1 LSQEA
6 LQRAEERKVKGN
18 VEKERY
24 TQRMQGS
31 REIARRENKAFF
43 NEQCKEIEENNR
55 MGKTSDLF
63 KKIGDIKGIFHA
75 RMGIIKDRNIN
86 DLIEAE

>member
-1 LSQEA
+1 MSQEA

-43 NEQCKEIEENNR
+43 NEQCKEIEETTEG
-55 MGKTSDLF
+55 GKVEISSRKWEISKELF
-63 KKIGDIKGIFHA
+63 IQ
-75 RMGIIKDRNIN
+75 R
-86 DLIEAE
+86 